1 MRHHFLV
8 HNPGDHVGVA
18 VDAIE
23 AGQQVYGIVLA
34 DDSQTDAITARGN
47 VPLSHKIALRSLA
60 AGERVIEYGL
70 PVGVLKEA
78 VTVGDYVHTHNMK
91 TARW

>member
-1 MRHHFLV
+1 MRHKFLV

-18 VDAIE
+18 VDEIE
-23 AGQQVYGIVLA
+23 AGQEVYGIILA
-34 DDSQTDAITARGN
+34 DDSQTGAITARRN
-47 VPLSHKIALRSLA
+47 VPLGHKIALRDLA
-60 AGERVIEYGL
+60 AGELVIEYGL

-78 VTVGDYVHTHNMK
+78 VAIGDYVHTHNMK